1 MKHIKTNRVYLAVT
15 IDIFELPV
23 AIFETIKEGADY
35 CGCSRSDFCKR
46 VKRGDIDYKNNCK
59 YIKVDLAEE
68 EEDNE

>member
-15 IDIFELPV
+15 IDIFELAV

-35 CGCSRSDFCKR
+35 CGCSRSDFCKK
-46 VKRGDIDYKNNCK
+46 VKRGDIDYKNKCR
-59 YIKVDLAEE
+59 YIKVELDG